1 MKYRWPFDDPENVAT
16 ITTKD
21 IIERTK
27 QIKYVSH
34 DDEDGMWQFHSGELV
49 KEEDGRIVSLQEI
62 IIIDPTVMELVHLPL
77 GWIAIRD
84 NINDKWKRIN
94 KQKTYE

>member
-1 MKYRWPFDDPENVAT
+1 MKYWPFTDPKNVAT

-21 IIERTK
+21 VIDRTK

-34 DDEDGMWQFHSGELV
+34 DEEDGMWQFHSGELV

-62 IIIDPTVMELVHLPL
+62 SIIDSTIMEIADLPL

-84 NINDKWKRIN
+84 NIKDNWKRI
-94 KQKTYE
+94 KK